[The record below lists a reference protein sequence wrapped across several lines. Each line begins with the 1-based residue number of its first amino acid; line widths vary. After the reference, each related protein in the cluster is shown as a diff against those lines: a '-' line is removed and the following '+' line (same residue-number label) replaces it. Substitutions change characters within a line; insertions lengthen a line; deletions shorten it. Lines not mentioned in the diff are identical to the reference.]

1 MKDQEIS
8 VSQVQKDLLDLK
20 KGIDEAKLNQA
31 KLKGREEELLSQLK
45 KDHGLSSVEEAS
57 KKVLTLEAS
66 RASIEK
72 NIIGKCTE
80 LRNKYEW

>member
-1 MKDQEIS
+1 MKAEVT

-20 KGIDEAKLNQA
+20 KGIDEAKINQA
-31 KLKGREEELLSQLK
+31 KLRGREEELLNQLK

-72 NIIGKCTE
+72 NIIDKYSE
-80 LRNKYEW
+80 LKEKYDW

>member
-1 MKDQEIS
+1 MKAEVT

-20 KGIDEAKLNQA
+20 KGIDEAKINQA
-31 KLKGREEELLSQLK
+31 KLKGREEELLNQLK

-72 NIIGKCTE
+72 NIIDKYSE
-80 LRNKYEW
+80 LKEKYDW

>member
-1 MKDQEIS
+1 MV
-8 VSQVQKDLLDLK
+8 VSEKALATAQGLV
-20 KGIDEAKLNQA
+20 IDESKINQA
-31 KLKGREEELLSQLK
+31 KLRGREEELLNQLK

-72 NIIGKCTE
+72 NIIDKYTTLKE
-80 LRNKYEW
+80 KYEW

>member
-1 MKDQEIS
+1 MKVE
-8 VSQVQKDLLDLK
+8 VTVNQVQKDLLDLK

-66 RASIEK
+66 RVSIEK
-72 NIIGKCTE
+72 NIIDKYSVLKE
-80 LRNKYEW
+80 KYEW

>member
-1 MKDQEIS
+1 MKAE
-8 VSQVQKDLLDLK
+8 VTVNQVQKDLLDLK
-20 KGIDEAKLNQA
+20 KGIDEAKINQA
-31 KLKGREEELLSQLK
+31 KLKGREEELLNQLK

-72 NIIGKCTE
+72 NII
-80 LRNKYEW
+80 NKYSELKEKYDW

>member
-72 NIIGKCTE
+72 NIIGKYSKLKE
-80 LRNKYEW
+80 QYDW

>member
-1 MKDQEIS
+1 MKAEVT

-31 KLKGREEELLSQLK
+31 KLKGREEELLNQLK

-72 NIIGKCTE
+72 NIIDKYSE
-80 LRNKYEW
+80 LKAKYEW

>member
-1 MKDQEIS
+1 MKAEVT

-20 KGIDEAKLNQA
+20 KGIDEAKINQA
-31 KLKGREEELLSQLK
+31 KLRGREEELLNQLK

-72 NIIGKCTE
+72 NIIDKYTTLKE
-80 LRNKYEW
+80 KYEW